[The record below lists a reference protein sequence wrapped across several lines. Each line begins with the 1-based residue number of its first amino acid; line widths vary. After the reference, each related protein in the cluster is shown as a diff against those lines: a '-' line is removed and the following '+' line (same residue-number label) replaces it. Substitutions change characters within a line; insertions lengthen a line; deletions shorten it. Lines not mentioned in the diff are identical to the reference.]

1 MGISLA
7 VQWLRLHALNAGGLG
22 LIPGQG
28 TRYHMP
34 QLRVCM
40 PQLKM
45 PQGGLN
51 IPWTATKI
59 QQTNTKI
66 KISI

>member
-7 VQWLRLHALNAGGLG
+7 VRWLRRHALNAGGLG
-22 LIPGQG
+22 LIPGRG

-40 PQLKM
+40 KM

-51 IPWTATKI
+51 IPRTETKI
-59 QQTNTKI
+59 QQTNSKI
-66 KISI
+66 KISVKE